1 MHSSLL
7 AIGLPTTAW
16 GWVGLAV
23 VAFVVVPVLT
33 GKALRRAS
41 AGYAPMVRPAAALPP
56 MVANRRRLD
65 HDLPAALE
73 AGAGVGLLVVGVD
86 DFASYVRA
94 HGAVVAGTVRREV
107 SSLLATQLRPDD
119 IVYGDG
125 AGFYVLLAGATP
137 QEAEVVAERIRA
149 AVESANLPGAGVHA
163 GGRVTVSVGVAM
175 AREADG
181 ADAVTTRAGRA
192 LVDAWTEGSNRIA
205 VAA

>member
-1 MHSSLL
+1 MSTSLF
-7 AIGLPTTAW
+7 AIGLPSTAW

-33 GKALRRAS
+33 GKALRRAT
-41 AGYAPMVRPAAALPP
+41 AGYAPPMQPAAALPP
-56 MVANRRRLD
+56 LVANRRRLD

-73 AGAGVGLLVVGVD
+73 AGAGVGVLVVGVD
-86 DFASYVRA
+86 DFAAYVRA
-94 HGAVVAGTVRREV
+94 HGAVVAGTVRHEV
-107 SSLLATQLRPDD
+107 ASLLATQIRPDD

-125 AGFYVLLAGATP
+125 AGFYVLLAGVTAE
-137 QEAEVVAERIRA
+137 EAEVVAERIRA

-163 GGRVTVSVGVAM
+163 GRVTVSVGLAM

-181 ADAVTTRAGRA
+181 PDAVTTRAGRA

-205 VAA
+205 IAA